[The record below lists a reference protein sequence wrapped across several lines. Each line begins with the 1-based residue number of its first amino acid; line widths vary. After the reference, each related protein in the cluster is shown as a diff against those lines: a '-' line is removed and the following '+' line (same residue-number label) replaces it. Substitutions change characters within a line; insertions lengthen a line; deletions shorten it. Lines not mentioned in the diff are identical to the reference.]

1 MFKLK
6 TFLLVLCLVCL
17 ISLPAEAG
25 NLNIAEQKE
34 KIAVLNFSIL
44 DEQGNLLDPL
54 SLGNAEIITLS
65 RSMPLGVASR
75 LVQFGNFEVYDH
87 MYLKET
93 IEVIPFPVDMPPFE
107 QARILLTEYGF
118 DQVIIGSIAPMQNLV
133 IIGLQRYDYF
143 RDKPRILGS
152 AMTTAPRT
160 TDVPAQIDPL
170 LTKLFPPEI
179 PVIESPIDQV
189 YVIPSLLRINLGS
202 SHQISAI
209 ALDSLG
215 RPLTD
220 PTFLYISGDESK
232 VFVDE
237 GGRIKGLQPGTTT
250 VSVRGIS
257 RTARSG
263 PPATMTVVVVPP
275 AFGIRLGT
283 LLTDRSGTDS
293 FPIRMGF
300 RFTPSFDQSLQK
312 QDLPA
317 TPAPAAATDPTNPL
331 AFIGSF
337 FSSLLT
343 SGLMTFDLDF
353 DPNDEILFALN
364 GIQRS
369 STGYIGTGVGYA
381 TPLGESETQGFVFRF
396 TAGVQVRSM
405 SRLSFPVEAIVD
417 MIIPTTGDI
426 RPSFRLGVNLGI
438 DLFP

>member
-1 MFKLK
+1 MLKFKS
-6 TFLLVLCLVCL
+6 FLLAFFLVFL
-17 ISLPAEAG
+17 ISLPTGAG
-25 NLNIAEQKE
+25 VLNTPDQKE
-34 KIAVLNFSIL
+34 EIAVLNFSIL
-44 DEQGNLLDPL
+44 DEKGNLLDPL
-54 SLGNAEIITLS
+54 TLGNSEIITFS

-75 LVQFGNFEVYDH
+75 LIQFGNFEVYDH
-87 MYLKET
+87 MYLQET
-93 IEVIPFPVDMPPFE
+93 IDVIPFPADMPPFE
-107 QARILLTEYGF
+107 QARILLTQYGF
-118 DQVIIGSIAPMQNLV
+118 DQVITGSIAPMQNLV

-160 TDVPAQIDPL
+160 TDVPTQIDPL

-189 YVIPSLLRINLGS
+189 FVIPGLLRINLGS

-220 PTFLYISGDESK
+220 PTFLYISADESK
-232 VFVDE
+232 VYVDE

-283 LLTDRSGTDS
+283 LLTERSGTEG

-300 RFTPSFDQSLQK
+300 RFTPSFDQSGQK
-312 QDLPA
+312 QDVPA
-317 TPAPAAATDPTNPL
+317 TPTPAATTDPTNPL
-331 AFIGSF
+331 AFIGTF

-369 STGYIGTGVGYA
+369 STGYIGTGVG
-381 TPLGESETQGFVFRF
+381 
-396 TAGVQVRSM
+396 
-405 SRLSFPVEAIVD
+405 
-417 MIIPTTGDI
+417 
-426 RPSFRLGVNLGI
+426 
-438 DLFP
+438 